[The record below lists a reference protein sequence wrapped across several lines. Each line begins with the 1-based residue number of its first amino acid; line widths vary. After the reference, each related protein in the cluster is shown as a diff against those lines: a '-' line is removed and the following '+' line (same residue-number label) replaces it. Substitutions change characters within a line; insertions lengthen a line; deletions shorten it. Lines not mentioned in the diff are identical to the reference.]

1 MFPGSELHRAFLRHF
16 ERIRYQFPSLAMDE
30 SIIAPTPTSGVQVL
44 VVPAPPK
51 FAILFG
57 VLGTFCAIVGIAI
70 SVLQFR
76 HARRSQPKRQR
87 EVYELA

>member
-1 MFPGSELHRAFLRHF
+1 
-16 ERIRYQFPSLAMDE
+16 MDK
-30 SIIAPTPTSGVQVL
+30 STIVPTPTSGVQVL
-44 VVPAPPK
+44 VVPSPPK

-70 SVLQFR
+70 AVLQLR
-76 HARRSQPKRQR
+76 HARRAQPRHQR

>member
-1 MFPGSELHRAFLRHF
+1 
-16 ERIRYQFPSLAMDE
+16 MDK
-30 SIIAPTPTSGVQVL
+30 SITTPTPTSGVQVL
-44 VVPAPPK
+44 TAPVPPK
-51 FAILFG
+51 FTILFG

-70 SVLQFR
+70 PVLQFR